1 MNIHTIKA
9 NLKAV
14 YPNSPSWA
22 AKVSK
27 MSDAQAFAVHAR
39 FVRESKIKI

>member
-1 MNIHTIKA
+1 MNINTVRF

-14 YPNSPSWA
+14 YPNSPKWA
-22 AKVSK
+22 QKVSK
-27 MSDAQAFAVHAR
+27 MSDSQALAIHAR